1 MKPMPHSPGAAGLP
15 GLLLAAA
22 LALPAGAAP
31 DPVLVPPLPTLAPVT
46 PRDLAQ
52 DLAPLRDATTP
63 PAPAAE
69 PAEPG
74 APVAGSAPPEA
85 PAAEGAVIQTASFRV
100 PGNARAAAEA
110 LNRSGLPAVVEGPL
124 AGGLHRV
131 LVGPVPQEALRAT
144 LAELARAGYGD
155 AFVLTK
161 PPRRALSR

>member
-1 MKPMPHSPGAAGLP
+1 MKPMPHSSGAAGLP

-63 PAPAAE
+63 PPPAAE
-69 PAEPG
+69 PGDPG
-74 APVAGSAPPEA
+74 G
-85 PAAEGAVIQTASFRV
+85 PAARPETPAADGAVIQTASFRV
-100 PGNARAAAEA
+100 PGNATAAAEA
-110 LNRSGLPAVVEGPL
+110 LTRAGLPAVVEGPL

-144 LAELARAGYGD
+144 LAELARAGYAD